1 MGHLCLHQLTIIMMK
16 VFAIV
21 FGLLFVVGLVSCG
34 PNGNDK
40 TGPCFQTCEEDSD
53 CNDPKPGGCNVCKTY
68 TVNFMDK
75 DVTFNRC
82 SALVAPSARSESVCG
97 NFRFSDNDCDDSM
110 LGGCSICTLE
120 MEKGLGGFEY
130 PVQRCRACSSL
141 KRSPESMVQ
150 CSK

>member
-40 TGPCFQTCEEDSD
+40 MGPCFQTCEEDSD

-68 TVNFMDK
+68 NVNFMDK

-82 SALVAPSARSESVCG
+82 SAPVAPSARLSPSVVTFASPTMIVMTPCWEDAVFVPLKWRRDWVDL
-97 NFRFSDNDCDDSM
+97 N
-110 LGGCSICTLE
+110 TL
-120 MEKGLGGFEY
+120 
-130 PVQRCRACSSL
+130 
-141 KRSPESMVQ
+141 
-150 CSK
+150 SKDAVRL

>member
-1 MGHLCLHQLTIIMMK
+1 MGQLFLHQLTIIMMK

-34 PNGNDK
+34 PNGK

-68 TVNFMDK
+68 TYNFMDK

-82 SALVAPSARSESVCG
+82 SLQLPQALGLSPSVVTFASLMRTVPTPSLEDAVSVELKWRRDWVDW
-97 NFRFSDNDCDDSM
+97 N
-110 LGGCSICTLE
+110 TLSKDAAVRPE
-120 MEKGLGGFEY
+120 EK
-130 PVQRCRACSSL
+130 
-141 KRSPESMVQ
+141 PEVDGSV
-150 CSK
+150 